1 VFPGNS
7 TALGCLSLIV
17 DGSGASDNRETF
29 LEHRVDDVKR
39 VVVELDSCRFM
50 LFLDAICCNK
60 RHNAGFLSVG

>member
-1 VFPGNS
+1 
-7 TALGCLSLIV
+7 LIV